1 VAGTSGNVTRMDL
14 SPRVRAVCDLDV
26 CEVREY
32 AGRHE
37 YDGRPQDLSP
47 AGVRA
52 GLARL
57 AARDGGERLAD
68 PHDEAH
74 LAAAEEQKRVVYAKL
89 ELHRRNPI
97 LHLGELDLA
106 CYDRDYAPQEERD
119 AARAE
124 HLAAWPRVA
133 DAAIASLDQ
142 VSAPVAEALLG
153 GIRGLA
159 AGLAPR
165 PGTSEEAL
173 AQARAAHARLV
184 AHVERAA
191 ADGDP
196 DPALGGPGLAALM
209 SSAEA
214 LAVDLGRL
222 SAQADAERDRLHALL
237 ADGCA
242 RIDSGRPALDVARDL
257 VRDHPDGAGVIDSAR
272 VWTERAMEF
281 TRDRDLVPYH
291 DGVCLVGLA
300 PESRRWA
307 MAMMS
312 WAAPGEAEGPSWYHI
327 TPPEDSWPEREQEEW
342 LEVFSHA
349 TLPGITVHEVAPGH
363 FSHGRALRHLTSE
376 VRRTLYSSA
385 FAEGWAHY
393 GEELCVEEGFGDG
406 DPRIAV
412 GIWLE
417 ALVRV
422 TRLACAIGVHTAGM
436 TIDDAARR
444 FEADTHLSGPA
455 ALSEARRASFDP
467 TYGRYTWGKLEI
479 LKLREQARKDWG
491 AGFTL
496 QRFHKAMLD
505 LGSPPLGLLG
515 TAVTRGLP
523 PFSPAVAC
531 HHAQTQAG
539 PADSGHG
546 LARGARGDRVRIRE
560 RRVGD
565 RRGQRVRAAADHS
578 WHHGGVPGHP
588 QQRPGRPTGLGA
600 DQRRRHG
607 AVACPGGAACGH
619 PDHAHRGGH
628 PAAGSLDDPAQPGF
642 LPPADHR
649 GRSHA
654 RRQGHH
660 APADLR

>member
-1 VAGTSGNVTRMDL
+1 MTSASGNVGRMDL

-26 CEVREY
+26 SEVREY

-37 YDGRPQDLSP
+37 YDGKPQDLSP
-47 AGVRA
+47 AGVQA

-57 AARDGGERLAD
+57 AAARAGGERLAD
-68 PHDEAH
+68 AHDEAH
-74 LAAAEEQKRVVYAKL
+74 LSAAEEQKRVTYAEL

-106 CYDRDYAPQEERD
+106 CYDKDYAPQEERD

-133 DAAIASLDQ
+133 DAAIESLDQ

-159 AGLAPR
+159 AGLAVGFGG
-165 PGTSEEAL
+165 PGGSFQAAL
-173 AQARAAHARLV
+173 AAARAAHARLV

-196 DPALGGPGLAALM
+196 DPALGGAGLAALM
-209 SSAEA
+209 GSAEA
-214 LAVDLGRL
+214 LPVDLGRL
-222 SAQADAERDRLHALL
+222 AEQADAERDRLHALV

-242 RIDSGRPALDVARDL
+242 RLESGQRVRPALDVAREL
-257 VRDHPDGAGVIDSAR
+257 VHDHPDGAGVIDAAR
-272 VWTERAMEF
+272 LWTERAIEF
-281 TRDRDLVPYH
+281 TRDHDLVPYH

-312 WAAPGEAEGPSWYHI
+312 WAAPGEPEGPSWYHI
-327 TPPEDSWPEREQEEW
+327 TPPEEFWPEREQEEW
-342 LEVFSHA
+342 LEVFSYT

-363 FSHGRALRHLTSE
+363 FSHGRALRHLSSE
-376 VRRTLYSSA
+376 VRRTLQSSA
-385 FAEGWAHY
+385 FIEGWAHY
-393 GEELCVEEGFGDG
+393 GEELCVEEGFGAD
-406 DPRIAV
+406 DPRIAI

-436 TIDDAARR
+436 TIEDAARR
-444 FEADTHLSGPA
+444 FEADTHLSGSA
-455 ALSEARRASFDP
+455 ALSEARRATFDP

-479 LKLREQARKDWG
+479 LKLRERARKDWG

-515 TAVTRGLP
+515 TAIDRG
-523 PFSPAVAC
+523 
-531 HHAQTQAG
+531 
-539 PADSGHG
+539 
-546 LARGARGDRVRIRE
+546 
-560 RRVGD
+560 
-565 RRGQRVRAAADHS
+565 
-578 WHHGGVPGHP
+578 
-588 QQRPGRPTGLGA
+588 
-600 DQRRRHG
+600 
-607 AVACPGGAACGH
+607 
-619 PDHAHRGGH
+619 
-628 PAAGSLDDPAQPGF
+628 
-642 LPPADHR
+642 
-649 GRSHA
+649 
-654 RRQGHH
+654 
-660 APADLR
+660 